1 MKTLFVLTTN
11 NNDKLLLSLFLLLVL
26 NPNLLELLSYP
37 LRKRTMSFQSR
48 SKMDLVRKLLQ
59 HLVSPIQ
66 LINLFPNNSN
76 RKNDDSPSIETK
88 TFLLRIAPFL
98 PLPMS

>member
-1 MKTLFVLTTN
+1 MKIPFVLTTN

-48 SKMDLVRKLLQ
+48 SKMDLVRNPLQ
-59 HLVSPIQ
+59 HLVNRIQ
-66 LINLFPNNSN
+66 LINLYPSNSN
-76 RKNDDSPSIETK
+76 YKNDDSLPIVTR
-88 TFLLRIAPFL
+88 TFLRRIEPFL